1 MRMMLLI
8 SVLIFSVL
16 LFGCATSTGVIP
28 VGPDTYTIT
37 TDSKVLLLE
46 AEANKRAIKR
56 ALQDAK
62 AYCASSGKKMRTVRP
77 PRLSSR
83 KNFIGNEI
91 PTYNLTFRCL
101 ATGDED

>member
-1 MRMMLLI
+1 MRVMVLI
-8 SVLIFSVL
+8 SVLIFSIP
-16 LFGCATSTGVIP
+16 LFGCARSTGVIP
-28 VGPDTYTIT
+28 SGPDTYTIT
-37 TDSKVLLLE
+37 TDNRVGGGVAAIKI
-46 AEANKRAIKR
+46 RAI
-56 ALQDAK
+56 QDAK

-83 KNFIGNEI
+83 KNFVGNEI

>member
-1 MRMMLLI
+1 MNLQKSI
-8 SVLIFSVL
+8 TALIFSIL

-28 VGPDTYTIT
+28 TGPDTYTIT
-37 TDSKVLLLE
+37 TDNRVGVGVAAIKI
-46 AEANKRAIKR
+46 RAI
-56 ALQDAK
+56 QDAK

-77 PRLSSR
+77 PRLSSQ
-83 KNFIGNEI
+83 KNFVGKEI